1 MGSKLL
7 RGTFI
12 LTLGTLI
19 SKVLGILYVIPF
31 YAIIG
36 GDEPALLYNFGYV
49 PYQLFLSIATA
60 GIPLAVAK
68 YIAKYNAMEE
78 YAVGRRLFK
87 TGVYLMIFS
96 GIVCFLAMY
105 GLAPTLA
112 RMQQLEGGYS
122 LADGI
127 QVIRAVSFALL
138 IIPVMSLL
146 RGFFQGYN
154 SMGPSAVSQVL
165 EQVVRIMFLLAGTFI
180 VMYVLDGNV
189 VTAISI
195 ATFSAFV
202 GAFASLLLLLWYFYK
217 RKPGLDRMLLE
228 DRGTVKI
235 SIPTLYKDIIL
246 SAIPFIIVGS
256 ATSLYQ
262 LIDQFTLGRVL
273 EYIGI
278 TPELVNSHVA
288 IINFD
293 VQKLIMIPGTLAIA
307 FSMALVPLVTGAYV
321 RKEYAQVKRQLND
334 VFQILLFLTIPAC
347 FGIAMLARPL
357 FTVFFSPSDNGTALL
372 QLFAP
377 IAILFSLFSVSAAIL
392 QGIDEQRFTVLGLLL
407 GLLAKSVLQMP
418 LIMLFEAKGSIIA
431 TGIGYAVSCIFMLL
445 IIKKYV
451 RFSFKVILRRTV
463 LFFGMT
469 ALMGL
474 VVIALYI
481 MMSNFVSTDRKI
493 PALMITIVCGG
504 VGAIFYGYMAFKLHL
519 SDKLFGPR
527 GTRLREK
534 LRIR

>member
-36 GDEPALLYNFGYV
+36 GDKPALLYNFGYV
-49 PYQLFLSIATA
+49 PYQLFLSVATA

-78 YAVGRRLFK
+78 YAIGRRLFK
-87 TGVYLMIFS
+87 TGVYLMILS
-96 GIVCFLAMY
+96 GILCFVVMY
-105 GLAPTLA
+105 ALAPVLA
-112 RMQQLEGGYS
+112 SMQQLQGGYS
-122 LADGI
+122 LEDGI

-154 SMGPSAVSQVL
+154 SMGPSAISQVL
-165 EQVVRIMFLLAGTFI
+165 EQVVRIFFLLLSTFI
-180 VMYVLDGNV
+180 IIYGLKGSV
-189 VTAISI
+189 VTAISM

-202 GAFASLLLLLWYFYK
+202 GAFASLLLLLWYFFS
-217 RKPGLDRMLLE
+217 RKSKLDEMLIH
-228 DRGTVKI
+228 DRSELRVSI
-235 SIPTLYKDIIL
+235 STLYKQIIL

-262 LIDQFTLGRVL
+262 LVDQFTLGRVL

-278 TPELVNSHVA
+278 TAKEVNSYVA

-307 FSMALVPLVTGAYV
+307 FSMALVPLVTAAYV
-321 RKEYAQVKRQLND
+321 RNERKQVKRQLND

-347 FGIAMLARPL
+347 FGIGLLARPL
-357 FTVFFSPSDNGTALL
+357 FTVFFKASEAGTDLL
-372 QLFAP
+372 QFFAP
-377 IAILFSLFSVSAAIL
+377 IAVLFSLFSVTAAVL
-392 QGIDEQRFTVLGLLL
+392 QGIDEQRYTVLGLLL
-407 GLLAKSVLQMP
+407 GLLTKSVLQMP
-418 LIMLFEAKGSIIA
+418 LIMLFEAKGSILA
-431 TGIGYAVSCIFMLL
+431 TGLGYAVSCIFMLY
-445 IIKKYV
+445 IIKHYV
-451 RFSFKVILRRTV
+451 HFSFSLIFRRAV
-463 LFFGMT
+463 LF
-469 ALMGL
+469 L
-474 VVIALYI
+474 VLTGVMAIA
-481 MMSNFVSTDRKI
+481 V
-493 PALMITIVCGG
+493 MITYFIFGSFISPDHKFQALILTMICGG
-504 VGAIFYGYMAFKLHL
+504 VGIFVYGYLALKLHL

-527 GTRLREK
+527 GTALRKRLGVR
-534 LRIR
+534 

>member
-1 MGSKLL
+1 
-7 RGTFI
+7 
-12 LTLGTLI
+12 
-19 SKVLGILYVIPF
+19 
-31 YAIIG
+31 
-36 GDEPALLYNFGYV
+36 
-49 PYQLFLSIATA
+49 
-60 GIPLAVAK
+60 
-68 YIAKYNAMEE
+68 
-78 YAVGRRLFK
+78 
-87 TGVYLMIFS
+87 
-96 GIVCFLAMY
+96 MY

-278 TPELVNSHVA
+278 TPELVNSYVA

-293 VQKLIMIPGTLAIA
+293 VTK
-307 FSMALVPLVTGAYV
+307 
-321 RKEYAQVKRQLND
+321 
-334 VFQILLFLTIPAC
+334 
-347 FGIAMLARPL
+347 
-357 FTVFFSPSDNGTALL
+357 
-372 QLFAP
+372 
-377 IAILFSLFSVSAAIL
+377 
-392 QGIDEQRFTVLGLLL
+392 IDYDSRHTRD
-407 GLLAKSVLQMP
+407 
-418 LIMLFEAKGSIIA
+418 
-431 TGIGYAVSCIFMLL
+431 CIF
-445 IIKKYV
+445 
-451 RFSFKVILRRTV
+451 
-463 LFFGMT
+463 
-469 ALMGL
+469 
-474 VVIALYI
+474 
-481 MMSNFVSTDRKI
+481 D
-493 PALMITIVCGG
+493 
-504 VGAIFYGYMAFKLHL
+504 GAC
-519 SDKLFGPR
+519 P
-527 GTRLREK
+527 TRDGSLCEK
-534 LRIR
+534 RIRTSETSTQ

>member
-36 GDEPALLYNFGYV
+36 GDKPALLYNFGYV
-49 PYQLFLSIATA
+49 PYQLFLSVATA

-78 YAVGRRLFK
+78 YAIGRRLFR
-87 TGVYLMIFS
+87 TGVYLMIAS
-96 GIVCFLAMY
+96 GILCFIAMY
-105 GLAPTLA
+105 ALAPILA
-112 RMQQLEGGYS
+112 SMQQLEGGYS
-122 LADGI
+122 LEDGI

-154 SMGPSAVSQVL
+154 SMGPPAVSQVI
-165 EQVVRIMFLLAGTFI
+165 EQVVRIIFLLGSTFV
-180 VMYVLDGNV
+180 VMYVLGGNV
-189 VTAISI
+189 VTAVSL

-202 GAFASLLLLLWYFYK
+202 GALASLLLLLWYYFK
-217 RKPGLDRMLLE
+217 RKPGLDRMLTQT
-228 DRGTVKI
+228 RGELHV
-235 SIPTLYKDIIL
+235 SIGTLYKQIIL

-256 ATSLYQ
+256 ANSLYQ
-262 LIDQFTLGRVL
+262 LVDQFTLGRVL
-273 EYIGI
+273 SYIGVAA
-278 TPELVNSHVA
+278 EKVNSYVA

-293 VQKLIMIPGTLAIA
+293 VQKLILIPGTLAIA
-307 FSMALVPLVTGAYV
+307 FSMALVPLVTASYV
-321 RKEYAQVKRQLND
+321 RGEREQVKRQLND

-347 FGIAMLARPL
+347 FGIALLARPL
-357 FTVFFSPSDNGTALL
+357 FTVFFAASETGVDLL
-372 QLFAP
+372 QFYAP
-377 IAILFSLFSVSAAIL
+377 IAILFSLFSVAAAVL

-407 GLLAKSVLQMP
+407 GLLAKTVLQMP
-418 LIMLFEAKGSIIA
+418 LIILWEAKGAILA
-431 TGIGYAVSCIFMLL
+431 TGIGYAVSCIFMLY

-451 RFSFKVILRRTV
+451 HFSFSLIFRRTV
-463 LFFGMT
+463 LFFFLT
-469 ALMGL
+469 AAMAAAVLLAYFGL
-474 VVIALYI
+474 ATFISPDHKLSALLLVII
-481 MMSNFVSTDRKI
+481 
-493 PALMITIVCGG
+493 CGVIGAG
-504 VGAIFYGYMAFKLHL
+504 VYGYLSLKLHL

-527 GTRLREK
+527 GKAFRQRLG
-534 LRIR
+534 IR

>member
-19 SKVLGILYVIPF
+19 SKILGIVYIIPF
-31 YAIIG
+31 YWIIG

-49 PYQLFLSIATA
+49 PYQLFLSVATA

-78 YAVGRRLFK
+78 YMIGRRLFR
-87 TGVYLMIFS
+87 TGIYLMLFS
-96 GIVCFLAMY
+96 GIICFLAMY
-105 GLAPTLA
+105 GLAPKLA
-112 RMQQLEGGYS
+112 QMQQLSGGYS
-122 LADGI
+122 LQDGI

-138 IIPVMSLL
+138 IIPIMSLL

-165 EQVVRIMFLLAGTFI
+165 EQVVRIVFLLAGTFF
-180 VMYVLDGNV
+180 VMYVIHGGV
-189 VTAISI
+189 VNAVSV

-202 GAFASLLLLLWYFYK
+202 GALASLILLIFYYVK

-228 DRGTVKI
+228 DRGQVHI
-235 SIPTLYKDIIL
+235 SIPQLYKDIIL

-262 LIDQFTLGRVL
+262 LIDQFTMGQVL
-273 EYIGI
+273 EYIGVGSK
-278 TPELVNSHVA
+278 LVNKYVA
-288 IINFD
+288 IVNFD
-293 VQKLIMIPGTLAIA
+293 IQKIILIPGTLAIA

-321 RKEYAQVKRQLND
+321 RKQYDYVKRQLND

-347 FGIAMLARPL
+347 LGIALLAHPL
-357 FTVFFSPSDNGTALL
+357 FTVFYNPSDIGTNLL
-372 QLFAP
+372 QFFAP
-377 IAILFSLFSVSAAIL
+377 FAILFSLFSVAAAVL

-407 GLLAKSVLQMP
+407 GLLTKSVLQMP
-418 LIMLFEAKGSIIA
+418 LIMLFEAKGSILA
-431 TGIGYAVSCIFMLL
+431 TGLGYLVSCIFMLL

-451 RFSFKVILRRTV
+451 HFSFKQTFRRTV
-463 LFFGMT
+463 LFIMMT
-469 ALMGL
+469 GVMAVVVKAIYYLMTLGISPNHKLSAFVICVVCGL
-474 VVIALYI
+474 IGAAVYGYIAL
-481 MMSNFVSTDRKI
+481 R
-493 PALMITIVCGG
+493 
-504 VGAIFYGYMAFKLHL
+504 LHL
-519 SDKLFGPR
+519 IDKLFGPR
-527 GTRLREK
+527 GTRIREK
-534 LRIR
+534 LRIQ

>member
-12 LTLGTLI
+12 LTLGTLL

-31 YAIIG
+31 YAIVG
-36 GDEPALLYNFGYV
+36 GDDPMLLYNFGYV
-49 PYQLFLSIATA
+49 PYQLFLSVATA

-78 YAVGRRLFK
+78 YEIGRRLFR
-87 TGVYLMIFS
+87 TGIYLMIAS
-96 GIVCFLAMY
+96 GIICFLAMY
-105 GLAPTLA
+105 SLAPFLA
-112 RMQQLEGGYS
+112 GLQQLDGGYS
-122 LADGI
+122 LQDGV

-138 IIPVMSLL
+138 IIPIMSLL

-154 SMGPSAVSQVL
+154 SMGPSAVSQVI
-165 EQVVRIMFLLAGTFI
+165 EQLVRIVFLLVSTF
-180 VMYVLDGNV
+180 VVLYVLDGST
-189 VTAISI
+189 VTAISM

-202 GAFASLLLLLWYFYK
+202 GALASLALLLWYYFK
-217 RKPGLDRMLLE
+217 RKPGLDRMLVESRNELK
-228 DRGTVKI
+228 V
-235 SIPTLYKDIIL
+235 SIPTLYKQIIL

-262 LIDQFTLGRVL
+262 LVDQFTLGRVL
-273 EYIGI
+273 QYIGV
-278 TPELVNSHVA
+278 TANQVKEYVA

-307 FSMALVPLVTGAYV
+307 FSMALVPLVTAAYV
-321 RKEYAQVKRQLND
+321 RNEKEQVKRQLND

-347 FGIAMLARPL
+347 IGIALLARPL
-357 FTVFFSPSDNGTALL
+357 FTVFFTANDVGTDLL
-372 QLFAP
+372 QFFSP
-377 IAILFSLFSVSAAIL
+377 IAVLFSLFGVTAAVL

-418 LIMLFEAKGSIIA
+418 LIMLFEAKGSILA
-431 TGIGYAVSCIFMLL
+431 TGIGYAVSCLFMLY

-451 RFSFKVILRRTV
+451 RFSFGLVFRRVV
-463 LFFGMT
+463 LFIFLTFIMSIAVLAVYYPLSFVLSPDHKLSAT
-469 ALMGL
+469 IL
-474 VVIALYI
+474 VII
-481 MMSNFVSTDRKI
+481 
-493 PALMITIVCGG
+493 CGG
-504 VGAIFYGYMAFKLHL
+504 VGGVVYAYLSFKLHL

-527 GTRLREK
+527 GMRLRQK
-534 LRIR
+534 LGIK